1 MLIKL
6 FKNYQA
12 DLQDVRCLITIAPD
26 QHPSAPKFLND
37 INKYGLK
44 NQILNIGP
52 LKQEQLAEYFYH
64 SNALMFPTL
73 MESFSGTYLE
83 AMHFGLPIL
92 TSDLDFAH
100 YVCDDA
106 AIYFDP
112 WSASDIAEK
121 IVMLKNNENLRTDL
135 IEKGK
140 RRLSSFFISWEEITK
155 SVIKELEN
163 IAIQHNPS
171 LKRI

>member
-1 MLIKL
+1 
-6 FKNYQA
+6 
-12 DLQDVRCLITIAPD
+12 
-26 QHPSAPKFLND
+26 
-37 INKYGLK
+37 
-44 NQILNIGP
+44 
-52 LKQEQLAEYFYH
+52 
-64 SNALMFPTL
+64 

-92 TSDLDFAH
+92 TSDLDFAQ
-100 YVCDDA
+100 YVCGNA

-112 WSASDIAEK
+112 WSGSDIAEK

-140 RRLSSFFISWEEITK
+140 GRLRSFFVSWEEITK

-171 LKRI
+171 LKRDH